1 MKKIIMTLCVL
12 VSTLSFSQV
21 GINTNQ
27 PKATLDVLSSPS
39 DLTKTDGF
47 IAPKLTGNE
56 LRAKDGLYSSQLQ
69 GAIVYATSAA
79 NPASTKTENVTQ
91 EGYYY
96 FDGNKWVRFSSESSN
111 NGNDIN
117 IYKDDGNLTSNRNA
131 NLNGFNLAFTG
142 NGNLGIGTTVVPAE
156 KLEVNG
162 GDARFR
168 QRVFIGGNT
177 VKNAALGVLN
187 TNASDLILRL
197 TNTSNIRQFSVTD
210 AGNVGIGLG
219 EIEPS
224 QRLDVWGSAR
234 LRIVEDGT
242 ADNKILVIDN
252 NGVVKKIPGIDSSD
266 VNIYK
271 DNGTLTSNRV
281 ITMDGKNL
289 SFQGNGNVGI
299 GTTGNPSEKL
309 EVNGDSGIRG
319 KVTIGP
325 GTKNAALGVR
335 NTDASEPIMRLT
347 DTSNV
352 RQFSVGDDGK
362 VGIGLGTL
370 ETSEKLDV
378 NGNVR
383 LRNVP
388 LETEIATTDRVMLL
402 TSNGTGKKVSMST
415 LRSEID
421 TNTNLYTSNG
431 TLSGDRTVT
440 LGGNNLNFG
449 GAGAVGIGVASPTEK
464 LDVSG
469 TVRLRNIPNGNT
481 EGRVLVVDD
490 NGVVQKSSLP
500 PASSFVL
507 YDTNNNVIVRNA
519 DDVERPLAFEGTPNK
534 IYSDYIEKVN
544 NTTYEVKKTGVY
556 TAEVIILYDD
566 IPVVNSSDTRS
577 GCRAKLSMGGKNLW
591 KIGDRWANSGGTTEI
606 SRSVI
611 LNPGARIS
619 VETGCARTGNQ
630 TYKTNS
636 GSTIFITYMPL

>member
-1 MKKIIMTLCVL
+1 MKKIMTLFVL
-12 VSTLSFSQV
+12 VSSLSFSQV
-21 GINTNQ
+21 GIDTDQ
-27 PKATLDVLSSPS
+27 PKATLDVTSSPT
-39 DLTKTDGF
+39 DFNKTDGF
-47 IAPKLTGNE
+47 IAPKLGGNE
-56 LRAKDGLYSSQLQ
+56 LKAKDALYTSQLQ

-79 NPASTKTENVTQ
+79 NPPSTKTENVTR

-96 FDGNKWVRFSSESSN
+96 FDGSKWIRFSSGASN
-111 NGNDIN
+111 NENDIN
-117 IYKDDGNLTSNRNA
+117 IYKDDGSLTNNRNV
-131 NLNGFNLAFTG
+131 NLSGFNLAFTG
-142 NGNLGIGTTVVPAE
+142 NGNIGIGTTGAPAE
-156 KLEVNG
+156 KLELNG

-197 TNTSNIRQFSVTD
+197 TNTNNIRQFSVTD
-210 AGNVGIGLG
+210 VGNVGIGLG

-224 QRLDVWGSAR
+224 QRIDVWGSAR
-234 LRIVEDGT
+234 LRVVEDGT
-242 ADNKILVIDN
+242 VDDKILVIDD
-252 NGVVKKIPGIDSSD
+252 NGVVKKVSRTVNSD
-266 VNIYK
+266 INIYK

-281 ITMDGKNL
+281 VAMDGKNL
-289 SFQGNGNVGI
+289 SFQGIGNIGI

-309 EVNGDSGIRG
+309 DVNGDSNIRG
-319 KVTIGP
+319 KMTVGP

-335 NTDASEPIMRLT
+335 NTDITEPIMRLT
-347 DTSNV
+347 STDNI
-352 RQFSVGDDGK
+352 RQFSVEDDGK
-362 VGIGLGTL
+362 VGIGLGTW

-383 LRNVP
+383 LRSVP
-388 LETEIATTDRVMLL
+388 LETEIAATDRVMLL
-402 TSNGTGKKVSMST
+402 TSNGTGKKISMST

-421 TNTNLYTSNG
+421 TNTNIYTSNG
-431 TLSGDRTVT
+431 TLSENRTVT

-449 GAGAVGIGVASPTEK
+449 GTGAIGIGVVFPTEK
-464 LDVSG
+464 LDISG

-481 EGRVLVVDD
+481 EGRILVVDD

-500 PASSFVL
+500 PTSSFVL
-507 YDTNNNVIVRNA
+507 YDTNNNVVSRNA

-534 IYSDYIEKVN
+534 IYSDYIEKVD
-544 NTTYEVKKTGVY
+544 NTTYRVKKAGVY
-556 TAEVIILYDD
+556 TAEVIVLYDD

-591 KIGDRWANSGGTTEI
+591 KIGDRWSNSAGTTEI

-611 LNPGARIS
+611 LNPGAQIS